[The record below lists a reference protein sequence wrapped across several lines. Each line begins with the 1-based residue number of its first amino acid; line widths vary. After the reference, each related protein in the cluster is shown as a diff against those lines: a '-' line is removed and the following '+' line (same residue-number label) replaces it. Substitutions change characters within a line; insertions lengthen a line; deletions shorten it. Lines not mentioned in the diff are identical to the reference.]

1 MSEDHGTQVGP
12 VMLYSRR
19 QQEVARFYAEIVG
32 LGPQGSATAQ
42 GQAIW
47 MDAANAKVVVHEPGD
62 RETPAEVSSQGG
74 FVVWFGVADV
84 RAAYDKARR
93 AGCAVGDF
101 QGDFF
106 FAKDPD
112 GRFVGVYT
120 LEDHHGH
127 DHGH

>member
-1 MSEDHGTQVGP
+1 MSDEHGTQVGP
-12 VMLYSRR
+12 VMLYSAKR
-19 QQEVARFYAEIVG
+19 QDVAKFYSDIVG
-32 LGPQGSATAQ
+32 LGAERPGGTTD
-42 GQAIW
+42 AIW
-47 MDAANAKVVVHEPGD
+47 MGAANAKVVVHDKAD
-62 RETPAEVSSQGG
+62 RETPPEISGQGG

-84 RAAYDKARR
+84 RAAYEKAKR

-112 GRFVGVYT
+112 GRYVGVYT

-127 DHGH
+127 DHEH